1 MAVVI
6 LILTNSCRMHSVFVI
21 SSHLFIAFKIFNA
34 MVALHHFFRSL
45 HNHCKKYSIETA
57 RLNHIKL
64 RKISLNFKAPIVQFR
79 LSIYLYIVIV
89 CYYKTHM
96 FDPQHLVKSN
106 SEFSDK
112 SITCW
117 NLRIFQ
123 HFFFFFIFT
132 AIQHRSQ
139 GPLRL
144 GFFPN
149 CNDQQSDN
157 PDIFYQ
163 GTIMKKETKEI
174 VETYTKKLWF

>member
-79 LSIYLYIVIV
+79 VSIYLYVVIV
-89 CYYKTHM
+89 CYYKTNTCLTRSTWLKVTV
-96 FDPQHLVKSN
+96 DSQIKVLLVGTEEYSN
-106 SEFSDK
+106 SSSFS
-112 SITCW
+112 SSS
-117 NLRIFQ
+117 L
-123 HFFFFFIFT
+123 
-132 AIQHRSQ
+132 
-139 GPLRL
+139 
-144 GFFPN
+144 
-149 CNDQQSDN
+149 QSNIDRKD
-157 PDIFYQ
+157 P
-163 GTIMKKETKEI
+163 
-174 VETYTKKLWF
+174 